1 MIVPA
6 SGRSPMGLADRRW
19 WQFTLLQILLV
30 MAGIALF
37 CTLVPTVPFFAVTSL
52 GFVLF
57 AVLAFPRDKQRRPPF
72 LRFIVLLALLLPLEL
87 AAALLAFHTL
97 SEIDS
102 GLWRLAVTLN
112 LFFFIA
118 YWLNARQLPWMGVI
132 CFALVL
138 IPYQMLL
145 GCQWVLI
152 RRESQRIV
160 AFVEAEEETTGQFPT
175 DLTGYRFSYPR
186 LAGRIH
192 YTRLRQPGSF
202 QVTYYVGTPSTSH
215 WYTPEGGWGYYPD

>member
-1 MIVPA
+1 
-6 SGRSPMGLADRRW
+6 MGLADRRW

-72 LRFIVLLALLLPLEL
+72 LRFI
-87 AAALLAFHTL
+87 
-97 SEIDS
+97 
-102 GLWRLAVTLN
+102 
-112 LFFFIA
+112 
-118 YWLNARQLPWMGVI
+118 
-132 CFALVL
+132 
-138 IPYQMLL
+138 
-145 GCQWVLI
+145 
-152 RRESQRIV
+152 
-160 AFVEAEEETTGQFPT
+160 T

-192 YTRLRQPGSF
+192 YTRLRQPGSV